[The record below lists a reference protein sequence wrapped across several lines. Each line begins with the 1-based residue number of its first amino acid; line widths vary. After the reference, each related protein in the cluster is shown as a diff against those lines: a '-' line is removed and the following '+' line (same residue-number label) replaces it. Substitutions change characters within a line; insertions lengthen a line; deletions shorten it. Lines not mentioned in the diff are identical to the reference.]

1 MSRATSSFR
10 NQVPNV
16 GQPVGGGDGGGPS
29 PAPSSAPG
37 ECDNA
42 PTGST
47 CGGMKV
53 IGHDTTSSGSSSS
66 FYDGGGGGS
75 GGAGFD
81 SFKSSAIFDGNMTD
95 GPWYV
100 VKKGWN
106 CAAGAAASIASS
118 AEAIATAAVGGLLS
132 GFMNADALQK
142 VIYAAK
148 NLLGGTLTVTGF
160 FAVLA
165 ACVEAVPL
173 STILI
178 TFGAGLTIIFV
189 FKFALCLQDPL
200 AN

>member
-1 MSRATSSFR
+1 
-10 NQVPNV
+10 
-16 GQPVGGGDGGGPS
+16 
-29 PAPSSAPG
+29 
-37 ECDNA
+37 
-42 PTGST
+42 
-47 CGGMKV
+47 
-53 IGHDTTSSGSSSS
+53 
-66 FYDGGGGGS
+66 
-75 GGAGFD
+75 
-81 SFKSSAIFDGNMTD
+81 
-95 GPWYV
+95 V